1 MGSATLVQRLPP
13 WGFQLEARDGWCRVN
28 HAMTRTPTTWRNALF
43 VIFMING
50 LGFSTW
56 LARVPAIRD
65 GLDISTAEV
74 AALLF
79 TGAVGAVSGL
89 VFSSHIIAWIGQRN
103 TILFFG
109 LLGLVGLAGIG
120 VGSSWVSSYALT
132 VVAIVCAGAGNGIA
146 DVAMNVEGA
155 AVEKAVSRNIMPW
168 FHAFWSLGTVT
179 GAGLSALMSFLGVG
193 IAPHTIAM
201 ALIMAPVLWRVSRVI
216 TNDRGS
222 VNDEGVKQKSTLAD
236 RLRVWKEPR
245 TLAIGIIALGMAFAE
260 GSANDWLA
268 LAIVDGRDQTNAVGA
283 LWFGFFTL
291 GMMAGRIGGVYLLDK
306 FGRVPVL
313 QWSAAVAIAGLA
325 LVILAEQPV
334 LSGLGALMWGLG
346 SSLGF
351 PVGMSAAADNPQG
364 SAARVSAV
372 ATVAHGAFLIG
383 PPLIGGLGDSIGL
396 LAALWVVVGVIVLA
410 FFAAPAAKPPVK

>member
-1 MGSATLVQRLPP
+1 M
-13 WGFQLEARDGWCRVN
+13 N
-28 HAMTRTPTTWRNALF
+28 HANLRTPTQWRNALF
-43 VIFMING
+43 VVFTING

-79 TGAVGAVSGL
+79 TGALGAVSGL
-89 VFSSHIIAWIGQRN
+89 VFSSHIIAWLGLRN

-109 LLGLVGLAGIG
+109 LLGLLGLAGIG
-120 VGSSWVSSYALT
+120 VGSAWVSSYALT
-132 VVAIVCAGAGNGIA
+132 VVAIIMAGAGNGIA

-155 AVEKAVSRNIMPW
+155 AVEKAVNRNIMPW
-168 FHAFWSLGTVT
+168 FHAFWSLGTVA

-193 IAPHTIAM
+193 IAPHTIVM
-201 ALIMAPVLWRVSRVI
+201 AFIMAPTLWFVSRFM
-216 TNDRGS
+216 TPNPEAGEED
-222 VNDEGVKQKSTLAD
+222 GVEQKSTLAD

-245 TLAIGIIALGMAFAE
+245 TLAIGVIALGMAFAE

-283 LWFGFFTL
+283 LWFGFFTV
-291 GMMAGRIGGVYLLDK
+291 GMMAGRIGGVYLLDR

-313 QWSAAVAIAGLA
+313 QGSAAMAIAGLT
-325 LVILAEQPV
+325 LVILVEQPL
-334 LSGLGALMWGLG
+334 LSGVGALMWGLG

-351 PVGMSAAADNPQG
+351 PVGMSAAADNPTG

-372 ATVAHGAFLIG
+372 ATVAYGAFLIG
-383 PPLIGGLGDSIGL
+383 PPLIGGLGESIGI
-396 LAALWVVVGVIVLA
+396 LAALWVVVGVIILA
-410 FFAAPAAKPPVK
+410 FFAAPAAKPPAD

>member
-1 MGSATLVQRLPP
+1 M
-13 WGFQLEARDGWCRVN
+13 N
-28 HAMTRTPTTWRNALF
+28 HAKTRTPATWRNALF
-43 VIFMING
+43 VVFMING

-79 TGAVGAVSGL
+79 TGALGAVSGL

-120 VGSSWVSSYALT
+120 IGSSWVSSYALT
-132 VVAIVCAGAGNGIA
+132 VIAIICAGAGNGIA

-179 GAGLSALMSFLGVG
+179 GAGLSALMSFLVVG

-201 ALIMAPVLWRVSRVI
+201 ALVMAPVLWIVSRVV
-216 TNDRGS
+216 TDDRGS
-222 VNDEGVKQKSTLAD
+222 VSEGGVSQKSTLAD

-291 GMMAGRIGGVYLLDK
+291 GMMTGRIGGVYLLDK

-313 QWSAAVAIAGLA
+313 QWSAAMAIAGLA
-325 LVILAEQPV
+325 LVILVEQPV

-351 PVGMSAAADNPQG
+351 PVGMSAAADNPEG

-372 ATVAHGAFLIG
+372 ATVAYGAFLIG
-383 PPLIGGLGDSIGL
+383 PPLIGGLGESIGI

-410 FFAAPAAKPPVK
+410 FFTAPAAKPPVP

>member
-1 MGSATLVQRLPP
+1 M
-13 WGFQLEARDGWCRVN
+13 N
-28 HAMTRTPTTWRNALF
+28 HASSRTPTTWRNALF
-43 VIFMING
+43 VVFMING

-65 GLDISTAEV
+65 GLDISTGEV

-79 TGAVGAVSGL
+79 TGALGAVSGL

-109 LLGLVGLAGIG
+109 LLGLLGLAGIG
-120 VGSSWVSSYALT
+120 VGSAWISSYALT
-132 VVAIVCAGAGNGIA
+132 VIAIIMAGAGNGIA

-155 AVEKAVSRNIMPW
+155 AVEKAVNRNIMPW

-179 GAGLSALMSFLGVG
+179 GAGLSALMSFLGIG

-201 ALIMAPVLWRVSRVI
+201 ALILSPVLWFVSRVI
-216 TNDRGS
+216 TDDRGS
-222 VNDEGVKQKSTLAD
+222 FSEGGVEQKSTLAD

-245 TLAIGIIALGMAFAE
+245 TLAIGIITLGMAFAE

-283 LWFGFFTL
+283 LWFGLFTV
-291 GMMAGRIGGVYLLDK
+291 GMLTGRIGGVYLLDTY
-306 FGRVPVL
+306 GRVPIL
-313 QWSAAVAIAGLA
+313 QWSAAMAIAGLS
-325 LVILAEQPV
+325 LVILVEQPL
-334 LSGLGALMWGLG
+334 LSALGALMWGLG

-351 PVGMSAAADNPQG
+351 PVGMSAAADNPHG

-372 ATVAHGAFLIG
+372 ATVAYGAFLIG
-383 PPLIGGLGDSIGL
+383 PPLIGGLGDSIGIL
-396 LAALWVVVGVIVLA
+396 PALWVVVAVIVLA
-410 FFAAPAAKPPVK
+410 FFAAPQAKPPAK

>member
-1 MGSATLVQRLPP
+1 MNRAKAP
-13 WGFQLEARDGWCRVN
+13 
-28 HAMTRTPTTWRNALF
+28 TPVAWRNALF
-43 VIFMING
+43 VMFMING

-89 VFSSHIIAWIGQRN
+89 VFSSHIIAWIGNRN
-103 TILFFG
+103 TILLFG

-120 VGSSWVSSYALT
+120 IGSSWVSSYAVT
-132 VVAIVCAGAGNGIA
+132 IVAIVLAGAGNGIA

-155 AVEKAVSRNIMPW
+155 SVEKAVKKPIMPW

-193 IAPHTIAM
+193 IAPHTLAM
-201 ALIMAPVLWRVSRVI
+201 AIIMAPVIWFASRAI
-216 TNDRGS
+216 SADRGT
-222 VNDEGVKQKSTLAD
+222 VTKDGVEQKSTLAD

-245 TLAIGIIALGMAFAE
+245 TLAIGLIALGMAFAE

-268 LAIVDGRDQTNAVGA
+268 LAIVDGRDQSNAIGA

-291 GMMAGRIGGVYLLDK
+291 GMLSGRIGGVYLLDR

-313 QWSAAVAIAGLA
+313 QASAAMALAGLS
-325 LVILAEQPV
+325 LVILVEQPI
-334 LSGLGALMWGLG
+334 LSGLGALMWGWG

-372 ATVAHGAFLIG
+372 ATVAYGAFLIG
-383 PPLIGGLGDSIGL
+383 PPLIGGLGSSIGL
-396 LAALWVVVGVIVLA
+396 LSALWVVAGVIVLA
-410 FFAAPAAKPPVK
+410 FFMAPAAKPPAP